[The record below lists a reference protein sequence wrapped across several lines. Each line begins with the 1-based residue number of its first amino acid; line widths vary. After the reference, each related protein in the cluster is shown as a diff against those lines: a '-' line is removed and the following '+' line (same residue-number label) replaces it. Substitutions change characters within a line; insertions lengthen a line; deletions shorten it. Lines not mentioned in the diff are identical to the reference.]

1 MKTELL
7 QIRVSTEEKEKIETL
22 AARSSAK
29 SLSDYVRLSALNK
42 TISSNVDAVAT
53 IELVKVCGD
62 LSRLGNLF
70 RLSLKDNNKYT
81 KEQIIFIESQ
91 LSETIQLLKA
101 KVL

>member
-7 QIRVSTEEKEKIETL
+7 QIRVSTEEKEKIESL

-29 SLSDYVRLSALNK
+29 NLSDYVRIRALNK
-42 TISSNVDAVAT
+42 TLSSKVDAVAT
-53 IELVKVCGD
+53 IEIVKVCGD

-81 KEQIIFIESQ
+81 KEQIIFLESQ
-91 LSETIQLLKA
+91 LSETIELLKS